1 MSVRHSYP
9 DGKCPKCGEPIPKQ
23 AKEGDKCDYCDEVL
37 HEYAEV
43 AKTENTNCLAG
54 MKCPKCGALEPFDI
68 LAITTVM
75 MFDDGTD
82 PDEPQGDLE
91 WDNESSCMCLACRHT
106 GKVRDFKEGAPE
118 AKAAPEATE
127 TKKPLSIE
135 ETARL
140 LGAEPAPMPPKFAAM
155 LSLLGL
161 NPSEDEGAL
170 KFFMSI
176 FQDLT
181 PEDRKHLISDW
192 TTHGRIVIDN
202 KDGMPHAG
210 DPDAEGVTT

>member
-1 MSVRHSYP
+1 MTVRNSYP

-23 AKEGDKCDYCDEVL
+23 AKEGYRCDYCDAIL

-91 WDNESSCMCLACRHT
+91 WDDESSCLCLACRHT
-106 GKVRDFKEGAPE
+106 GKVRDFKASPG
-118 AKAAPEATE
+118 
-127 TKKPLSIE
+127 KP
-135 ETARL
+135 TY
-140 LGAEPAPMPPKFAAM
+140 AEFFK
-155 LSLLGL
+155 SLF
-161 NPSEDEGAL
+161 DDL
-170 KFFMSI
+170 K
-176 FQDLT
+176 

-210 DPDAEGVTT
+210 DPDAEEVTT